1 MHPRPAQG
9 ANSAFADVVAL
20 AAALKEADVG
30 IPAAAIDSFE
40 KARVTPANEVQ
51 AMSRLAGLG
60 QAAGKLGRAPHN
72 LGRWSVAGEAHGA
85 PPPAAVVAHAGRG
98 RELDAWPWTLE
109 VGEGATPTITRRQ
122 RRYTALSNSVYI

>member
-1 MHPRPAQG
+1 MHPAPGQG

-20 AAALKEADVG
+20 TAALKDKEADVG
-30 IPAAAIDSFE
+30 NPAAAIESFE

-72 LGRWSVAGEAHGA
+72 LGRWSRAKRAAPRLLWWRTQAAGA
-85 PPPAAVVAHAGRG
+85 
-98 RELDAWPWTLE
+98 
-109 VGEGATPTITRRQ
+109 
-122 RRYTALSNSVYI
+122 N